1 MKRVLKLVFT
11 FLIFYL
17 GWEWFPDI
25 ITFTGIPAVA
35 VTTLLFFFISIPYE
49 LLFIALIIV
58 NITMVYTYDKYPIG
72 FGILTIILCE
82 VSMLLYS
89 IIAIMLLSKLYSGFT
104 FTGGIFALI
113 LFAFALTLVNTD
125 PKNPKNND

>member
-17 GWEWFPDI
+17 GWKWFPDI

-35 VTTLLFFFISIPYE
+35 VTTLLFFLISIPYE
-49 LLFIALIIV
+49 LLFIALIIMS
-58 NITMVYTYDKYPIG
+58 MVYIYDKYPVG

-82 VSMLLYS
+82 VSMFLYS
-89 IIAIMLLSKLYSGFT
+89 IIVIMLLSKFYSGFA

-113 LFAFALTLVNTD
+113 LFAFVLAFVNTD
-125 PKNPKNND
+125 TKNSKNND